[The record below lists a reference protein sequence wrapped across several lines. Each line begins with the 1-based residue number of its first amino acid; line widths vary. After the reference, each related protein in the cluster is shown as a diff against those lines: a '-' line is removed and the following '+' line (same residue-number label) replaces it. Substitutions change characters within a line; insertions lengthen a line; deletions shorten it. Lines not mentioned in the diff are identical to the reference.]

1 MRLIEKTGTN
11 RKWTI
16 QETGVNKQMA
26 PWQTGETCMNKDEL
40 RSERSSMLHHTRYFL
55 QRFWG
60 WIRTFERRHRWK
72 KKRQRIATMAP
83 EKEEEPGGA
92 SAKFLPLMR
101 AQREWQHASSL
112 INFPQ
117 FALPTQ
123 NVFVDSCCYHHYPL
137 FSVATRGRWL
147 HRREHITWP
156 QQLTFLVLLIAT
168 E

>member
-1 MRLIEKTGTN
+1 MRLVEKTGTN

-16 QETGVNKQMA
+16 QGTGVNKQMA
-26 PWQTGETCMNKDEL
+26 PWQTGEKCMNKDEL

-60 WIRTFERRHRWK
+60 WIRNLWTQTQVE
-72 KKRQRIATMAP
+72 
-83 EKEEEPGGA
+83 EKETENCNNGAWEGGGA
-92 SAKFLPLMR
+92 SAKFLALMR
-101 AQREWQHASSL
+101 AQRELQHASSL

-147 HRREHITWP
+147 LRREHITWP
-156 QQLTFLVLLIAT
+156 QLLTFLVLLIAK